1 MQAWQAAV
9 ELNLLSTVRLCRH
22 VVPFMKQQHWGR
34 IINITSV
41 SVKQPVDRL
50 THFIK
55 QGYEADP
62 LVCPRCT
69 GPMRIIA
76 FIPPAGYPLPLSR
89 QRVIAAQGR
98 RMIRPIRTLS
108 CVQVRLV
115 RSCTSPLARPSPP
128 APLPAAVFWL
138 DSAPSH
144 VAALRRCRPVPQVAR
159 PHGCFRPAQS
169 KSKFLSPSRTAVPPS
184 CALFFLCR
192 AVSASPLSEYITGE
206 VIDVNGGMHI
216 D

>member
-55 QGYEADP
+55 QAYEADP

-89 QRVIAAQGR
+89 QRVIAA
-98 RMIRPIRTLS
+98 
-108 CVQVRLV
+108 
-115 RSCTSPLARPSPP
+115 
-128 APLPAAVFWL
+128 
-138 DSAPSH
+138 
-144 VAALRRCRPVPQVAR
+144 
-159 PHGCFRPAQS
+159 
-169 KSKFLSPSRTAVPPS
+169 
-184 CALFFLCR
+184 
-192 AVSASPLSEYITGE
+192 
-206 VIDVNGGMHI
+206 
-216 D
+216 